1 MPKFNFK
8 IDEIALVLI
17 VAFVAMAVGISDKTS
32 KPEMGAEKITEIIL
46 DDHEISFA
54 NDGVIDENKL
64 RQVQNMDYKEFKNHL
79 NARND
84 FCIYIEGVNGNIILA
99 KGSSKLSKDQLRCR
113 E

>member
-17 VAFVAMAVGISDKTS
+17 VAFVAMVVGISDKMN
-32 KPEMGAEKITEIIL
+32 KPEMEAGKIAEIIL
-46 DDHEISFA
+46 DNHAISFA
-54 NDGVIDENKL
+54 NNGVIDENKL

-79 NARND
+79 NAKND

-99 KGSSKLSKDQLRCR
+99 KGSSKLSKDRLHCR